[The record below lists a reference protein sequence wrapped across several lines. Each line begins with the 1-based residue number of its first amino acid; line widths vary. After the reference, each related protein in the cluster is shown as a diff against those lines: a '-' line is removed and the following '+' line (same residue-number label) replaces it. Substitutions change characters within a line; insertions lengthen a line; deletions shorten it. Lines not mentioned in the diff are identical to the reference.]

1 MTSQRWSKLISVLVF
16 SLVLATAG
24 SAQAQWGY
32 PLGYGSYGAGGYGG
46 AGNFIGFPM
55 YGYAQSLGQVPQTT
69 ASYGLG
75 YGGDPGYSGFG
86 YGSYGAGGYGGAG
99 NFIGFPMYGYAQSL
113 GQVPQTATS
122 FSSVSGAATL
132 VPGWG
137 GSGYGAYHRPRARTV
152 VPRRAN
158 PR

>member
-1 MTSQRWSKLISVLVF
+1 MTSQRCRKLVSVLVF
-16 SLVLATAG
+16 GLVLATAG

-46 AGNFIGFPM
+46 AGSFIGFPM

-75 YGGDPGYSGFG
+75 YGADPGYSPFG

-99 NFIGFPMYGYAQSL
+99 GFIGFPMYGYAQSL
-113 GQVPQTATS
+113 GQVPQTTTS
-122 FSSVSGAATL
+122 FPSMSGAATL
-132 VPGWG
+132 VPAWG
-137 GSGYGAYHRPRARTV
+137 GSGHGAYHRHRARPV